1 MLISLD
7 NITKSF
13 GSDIIFKN
21 VTAKIEDND
30 RIGLVGANGAGKT
43 TLLSVITKEYDYDS
57 GELYLQNDLSIGY
70 QKQNNGLLQSGTIIS
85 EMRSVFADV
94 YELEKKLNTL
104 REKMATSP
112 STTLNEEYKRA
123 EDAFI
128 AQDGYN
134 VDVKINTVLQGMGFA
149 DRDPLTEINTLSGG
163 EQTRLM
169 IAKLLLSKPKLL
181 ILDEPTNHLD
191 FKTLTWLEEY
201 LATYSGAVLTVS
213 HDRYFLNKICN
224 KIWEIDHG
232 ELFVYNGDYTKY
244 LQLKKDRIAREQK
257 LYDEQIQEI
266 AKLEDYV
273 ARNLVRAST
282 TKMAQSRRK
291 KLENMEIKEQPKPPL
306 KPPIIRLNYEGEPVK
321 DVLKV
326 ENVSL
331 DVGENEN
338 LKNLFNDIS
347 FNVERGQKIAIIG
360 GNGTGKT
367 SLLKALMNINT
378 FKSGKFSWGRGV
390 KYSYYEQGS
399 ENMDLN
405 LSVLETL
412 WQKYPSFFETTL
424 RSTLGAL
431 GLSGETVFKTVGQLS
446 GGERARLK
454 LAAICLANSN
464 TLVLDEPTNHLDL
477 ATKEILEEALSE
489 YTGTI
494 IMVSH
499 DRYLLNKI
507 PDKIIELHDKTLTE
521 YKGNYD
527 NYLRLTALNKIPTD
541 EKKTEEK
548 VITENNKTYNRG
560 KEARRQEAKRRKE
573 FAEAENRISE
583 IEERLSE
590 IERIIA
596 KPETASDYQLLQ
608 DLCNEQQALQTEL
621 DELMDKWL
629 LLQE

>member
-1 MLISLD
+1 MLISLE

-43 TLLSVITKEYDYDS
+43 TLLSVITQEYDYDS
-57 GELYLQNDLSIGY
+57 GTLFIQNGLDIGY
-70 QKQNNGLLQSGTIIS
+70 QKQNNGLLQNGTIIS
-85 EMRSVFADV
+85 EMRSVFNDV
-94 YELEKKLNTL
+94 YALEEKLHNL
-104 REKMATSP
+104 RESISKN
-112 STTLNEEYKRA
+112 STPQLEEEYRKT

-128 AQDGYN
+128 AKDGYN

-149 DRDPLTEINTLSGG
+149 MRDPSTEINKLSGG

-191 FKTLTWLEEY
+191 FKTLMWLEEY
-201 LATYSGAVLTVS
+201 LQGYSGAVLTVS
-213 HDRYFLNKICN
+213 HDRYFLNKTCS
-224 KIWEIDHG
+224 KIWEIERG
-232 ELFVYNGDYTKY
+232 ELYVYNGDYTKY
-244 LQLKKDRIAREQK
+244 LQLKKERIDHLQK
-257 LYDEQIQEI
+257 LYDAQMEEI

-291 KLENMEIKEQPKPPL
+291 KLENMELAEKPKPPL
-306 KPPIIRLNYEGEPVK
+306 KPPIIRLNYDGEPVK

-326 ENVSL
+326 DSVTLN
-331 DVGENEN
+331 VGEGEN
-338 LKNLFNDIS
+338 QKNLLNNIS

-367 SLLKALMNINT
+367 SLLKALMNVNT
-378 FKSGKFSWGRGV
+378 FESGKFSWGRGV

-412 WQKYPSFFETTL
+412 WQTYPSFFETTL
-424 RSTLGAL
+424 RSMLGAL

-454 LAAICLANSN
+454 LASICLANSN

-477 ATKEILEEALSE
+477 ATKEILEEALQS
-489 YTGTI
+489 YTGTV

-521 YKGNYD
+521 YNGNYD
-527 NYLRLTALNKIPTD
+527 DYLRISAINKPETVQKQSV
-541 EKKTEEK
+541 EKQ
-548 VITENNKTYNRG
+548 VTENNRNYNRG
-560 KEARRQEAKRRKE
+560 KEARRNEAKRRKE
-573 FAEAENRISE
+573 FAETEELIQNIEKELLE
-583 IEERLSE
+583 IEETLALPDTS
-590 IERIIA
+590 
-596 KPETASDYQLLQ
+596 SNYQYLQ
-608 DLCNEQQALQTEL
+608 DLCLRQQELQVLL
-621 DELMDKWL
+621 DESMEKWL